1 MKAQPLRAGELT
13 DSDRPR
19 ACRLAHL
26 FGGLTAVT
34 LAGLLAAPFAFR
46 SHPLPLAVLFA
57 VGPVVVLTAGAVAD
71 LVARPAQVK
80 LTGPLLAVTR
90 FGRSQAVHVGRLAS
104 LAAVPGAA
112 GVVRLSDVRGS
123 EIRIDVRCL
132 ARNPLIWERVDAG
145 IRQSCQQGSLAMDE
159 EESLLWDNI
168 AGEVDRTQRQMLAA
182 LDFGPR

>member
-1 MKAQPLRAGELT
+1 MQTQLPPTGELT
-13 DSDRPR
+13 DTDRHR
-19 ACRLAHL
+19 ACRVAHL
-26 FGGLTAVT
+26 FGAVTAVT
-34 LAGLLAAPFAFR
+34 LAALLAAPAAFH
-46 SHPLPLAVLFA
+46 SHPPLAFL
-57 VGPVVVLTAGAVAD
+57 LTAGPAVLAGGAVAD
-71 LVARPAQVK
+71 LMVRPARVR
-80 LTGPLLAVTR
+80 LAGSLLFVTR
-90 FGRSQAVHVGRLAS
+90 FGRSRAVHVGRLAS
-104 LAAVPGAA
+104 LSAVPGAA
-112 GVVRLSDVRGS
+112 GVVRLCDDRGG